1 MDCAICHDA
10 ITKSTGKIEL
20 SCSHTFHINCL
31 TTWFKSQ
38 SEQYIDQSCPCCRHE
53 ATEDEEV
60 PIVETTEH
68 ARFKDMLKTY
78 EEQVTL
84 WYISANN
91 AVTKYS
97 NTVDVLKEQLT
108 ASKVLID
115 SYKNEAEKYRLIVE
129 AAKLKEIM
137 NAKKMSVANWAQWSS
152 AVRQV

>member
-20 SCSHTFHINCL
+20 SCSHAFHINCL

-38 SEQYIDQSCPCCRHE
+38 SEQYIDQSCPYCRHE
-53 ATEDEEV
+53 ANEDEEV
-60 PIVETTEH
+60 PIVEKEEH
-68 ARFKDMLKTY
+68 NRFQNMLKVY
-78 EEQVTL
+78 EEQVTR
-84 WYISANN
+84 WYISANDT
-91 AVTKYS
+91 VTKYS
-97 NTVDVLKEQLT
+97 NTVDILKEQLK
-108 ASKVLID
+108 ASKVLIN
-115 SYKNEAEKYRLIVE
+115 SYKNEADKYRLIVE